1 MKRYVLLGTVGAG
14 KSTLYA
20 ALHGIAC
27 DEAKKTQAMQYDLDG
42 SGFCSEIACDHSR
55 FTRAQRQDPYRFSAG
70 NAHFF
75 GEILVRV
82 GDQMSNRN
90 LFPWYEFLND
100 TCFFFHE
107 LNSPAHSLACISEGR

>member
-1 MKRYVLLGTVGAG
+1 MTSAPVKR
-14 KSTLYA
+14 STNPIWTEA
-20 ALHGIAC
+20 A
-27 DEAKKTQAMQYDLDG
+27 
-42 SGFCSEIACDHSR
+42 FHSR

-107 LNSPAHSLACISEGR
+107 LNSPAHNLACISEGR